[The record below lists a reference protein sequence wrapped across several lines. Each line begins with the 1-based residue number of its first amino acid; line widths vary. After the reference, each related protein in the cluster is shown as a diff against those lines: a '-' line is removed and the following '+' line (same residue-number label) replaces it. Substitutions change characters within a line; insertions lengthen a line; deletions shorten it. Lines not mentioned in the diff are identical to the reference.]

1 MDEKKLV
8 ELRNYLKGKGY
19 TQVKIAE
26 KLGVSRVVV
35 STLLNGRES
44 FGGVRARRW
53 GEAFGLSPLWLMTG
67 EGDMLAH
74 TAPVSDAQPVAPAVY
89 YAPLIT
95 KYAYA
100 GYVRGWG
107 DDEYLETMPKY
118 PVPVPHAPHGEY
130 IAVEVMGD
138 SMDDGSDR
146 SIKEGAVCLCR
157 HIAPELYRDSTLH
170 VNKWVFVIVTR
181 DGILI
186 KRIKEHDPKHG
197 EITISSYNPAYPDAK
212 VELADVTAIYNVVQ
226 VTQRPVI

>member
-1 MDEKKLV
+1 MEEKLQQLYIF
-8 ELRNYLKGKGY
+8 LRQNKI
-19 TQVKIAE
+19 TQEKAAE
-26 KLGVSRVVV
+26 KLGVAVTTV
-35 STLLNGRES
+35 SALLTGRRN
-44 FGGVRARRW
+44 FGKKSAMAW
-53 GEAFGLSPLWLMTG
+53 SQAFGLSANWLMTG

-74 TAPVSDAQPVAPAVY
+74 TAPASDAHQVAPAVY

-197 EITISSYNPAYPDAK
+197 EITISSYNPAYPDAV